1 MKLKSVFVLILS
13 YGIITSLFAQDQP
26 ITKNYLL
33 GGSISFQ
40 IQKNSFPSSS
50 IGIGPGFYSQNND
63 NLRYLTFSFSPQ
75 FGKQISEKWLVGI
88 LGNLSLSRYENN
100 NSQGT
105 TLDFDRNSIQYGG
118 GIFGRYTINPENL
131 FNFFIEPNIE
141 YYLFS
146 LTVKQNSVKTE
157 EQKANFIKI
166 RTQLGGLY
174 RISPKFN
181 LSAKIGGLDYVNGHW
196 EIVGTKDDKNF
207 SSFYSSFNLAN
218 LFFGFE
224 WKF

>member
-1 MKLKSVFVLILS
+1 M
-13 YGIITSLFAQDQP
+13 
-26 ITKNYLL
+26 
-33 GGSISFQ
+33 
-40 IQKNSFPSSS
+40 
-50 IGIGPGFYSQNND
+50 
-63 NLRYLTFSFSPQ
+63 
-75 FGKQISEKWLVGI
+75 
-88 LGNLSLSRYENN
+88 
-100 NSQGT
+100 
-105 TLDFDRNSIQYGG
+105 
-118 GIFGRYTINPENL
+118 

-146 LTVKQNSVKTE
+146 LTVKQNFKTE